1 MKLRNYI
8 NWLVLTIVLLLTIA
22 ACAGRFNRIER
33 QIVPVA
39 AANRTDCRQIQHVGG
54 TTQICGRP
62 QRIAVLGPYLLEP
75 LLALD
80 VQPIAFADY
89 AAWHRGKYSNPRQQ
103 IPYLGDRITGS
114 IANLGMVG
122 TPSVEALLKV
132 KPDLIL
138 GIDIANAQHYPTL
151 SKIAPT
157 LILKWGDSDRNLQ
170 TIAQAVDRAD
180 RATALLSEMKQQI
193 ATARQEFA
201 PLVAARPKLLLL
213 ISAELREIGLVTKYY
228 DRCSSLP
235 QALGF
240 ELVYPPQLDRSQL
253 ETSAPI
259 SIETFA
265 DLDRAD
271 AIVLLGH
278 NFRDSPQNQIAD
290 GFATSVLNKLKQAWA
305 KNPSAKLL
313 KASKTGRVY
322 FMPSYLCLGLPGPI
336 GTNLYLNEFKQQLLP
351 RKMGLKSLP
360 SQSP

>member
-39 AANRTDCRQIQHVGG
+39 AANRTDCRQIQHVAG

-80 VQPIAFADY
+80 VQPIAFGDY
-89 AAWHRGKYSNPRQQ
+89 AAWHRGQYTNPRQQ

-157 LILKWGDSDRNLQ
+157 LILKWGNSDRILQ
-170 TIAQAVDRAD
+170 TVAQAVDRPE
-180 RATALLSEMKQQI
+180 RATALLSHIKQQI

-201 PLVAARPKLLLL
+201 PVVATAPKLLLL
-213 ISAELREIGLVTKYY
+213 ISSELREIGLATKLY

-235 QALGF
+235 QDLGF
-240 ELVYPPQLDRSQL
+240 ELVYPPQFDRAKL
-253 ETSAPI
+253 ETFAPI

-271 AIVLLGH
+271 AIVLLG
-278 NFRDSPQNQIAD
+278 NNLRASTDDRDSE
-290 GFATSVLNKLKQAWA
+290 GFTASQLTKLKQAWA
-305 KNPSAKLL
+305 KNPLARSL
-313 KASKTGRVY
+313 KASKSGRVY
-322 FMPSYLCLGLPGPI
+322 FMPNYLCLGLPGPI
-336 GTNLYLNEFKQQLLP
+336 GANLYLNEFKQQLLP
-351 RKMGLKSLP
+351 ASSIIKSP
-360 SQSP
+360 G